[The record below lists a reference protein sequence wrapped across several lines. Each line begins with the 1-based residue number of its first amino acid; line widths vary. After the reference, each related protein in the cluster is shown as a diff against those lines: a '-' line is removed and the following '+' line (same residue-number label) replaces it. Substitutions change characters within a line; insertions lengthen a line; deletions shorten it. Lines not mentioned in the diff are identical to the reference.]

1 MVDVNIKTKSKL
13 EYIEIVVDAYP
24 YPVNYKG
31 QYHIRSGATK
41 QELRGAS
48 LDKFILQKQGKHW
61 DSVPHPLLKLRDL
74 SKPAIQYFKKK
85 AIDSGRITADD
96 LKDNLEMLLWKL
108 QLKADAHYY
117 KNAAVLLFHPN
128 PEVLLPGAFIKIGF
142 FLSDDELVFQDTIH
156 GHLFEQVERTMAL
169 LLSKYL
175 KATITYKG
183 LNRMEKYPMPVAALR
198 EAVLNAIVHKDY
210 ASQIPVQISVYAD
223 KLIIWNEGQFPD
235 DWTIENLKSKHPSR
249 PYNPAIANVFFRAG
263 LIEAWGRGTI
273 NILNEC
279 KLAKISQPI
288 FKYEFSGFIVEFRYN
303 FQSILQKGKNAEA
316 DKTIDKVLIVI
327 SHNETI
333 TISELAK
340 KIGVAQITIKRA
352 ISELRQLN
360 KLQREGS
367 SKTGKWKVI

>member
-1 MVDVNIKTKSKL
+1 M
-13 EYIEIVVDAYP
+13 
-24 YPVNYKG
+24 
-31 QYHIRSGATK
+31 
-41 QELRGAS
+41 
-48 LDKFILQKQGKHW
+48 
-61 DSVPHPLLKLRDL
+61 
-74 SKPAIQYFKKK
+74 
-85 AIDSGRITADD
+85 
-96 LKDNLEMLLWKL
+96 
-108 QLKADAHYY
+108 
-117 KNAAVLLFHPN
+117 
-128 PEVLLPGAFIKIGF
+128 
-142 FLSDDELVFQDTIH
+142 FQDTIH
-156 GHLFEQVERTMAL
+156 GHLFEQVERAMAL

-183 LNRMEKYPMPVAALR
+183 LNRMEKYPKPVAALR